1 MTRAR
6 ESLFTSPLSPW
17 LLQYRHTSRAVP
29 YRICRYGHIQIR
41 APRFRLC
48 ILRRHICALHICTP
62 LARGINALPLPRA
75 VGLWVIVLSLQRIWT
90 IFKSGARSLF
100 LGNRRRYTTISIIG
114 GQWQLKVILSTIVVT
129 NTHHIVH
136 VILLCVIVNQLVP
149 LDLTKAETIKF
160 FNQNM

>member
-1 MTRAR
+1 M
-6 ESLFTSPLSPW
+6 
-17 LLQYRHTSRAVP
+17 P
-29 YRICRYGHIQIR
+29 YRTSSCRYGHIQIR

-48 ILRRHICALHICTP
+48 ILRRPICALHIYTP
-62 LARGINALPLPRA
+62 LARGINALPLPRT
-75 VGLWVIVLSLQRIWT
+75 VGLWVIVLSLLERIWT

-136 VILLCVIVNQLVP
+136 VILRCVIVNQLVP